1 MPVRRQA
8 RYCPRMLLDARTTE
22 LLVIALA
29 LAVAGLVIFTVVLWR
44 SQAMLRRRLRRLL
57 SEGEGGG
64 LDAIAADLE
73 KVDRLGVR
81 VDALNALQR
90 DLESTGQRAIQRVG
104 VVRFNPF
111 TDTGG
116 DQSFAIALLDALGN
130 GLVISSLHG
139 RADTRIF
146 AKQVRGGRSR
156 HQLSTEEEDAIRQ
169 ALTPQQA

>member
-1 MPVRRQA
+1 MLQE
-8 RYCPRMLLDARTTE
+8 PRTVEIALIVLIAA
-22 LLVIALA
+22 VIALA
-29 LAVAGLVIFTVVLWR
+29 AATAFLYR
-44 SQAMLRRRLRRLL
+44 SQTALRRRLRRLL
-57 SEGEGGG
+57 TDGEGVG

-73 KVDRLGVR
+73 KVDRLGER

-90 DLESTGQRAIQRVG
+90 DLERTGQHAIQRVG

-130 GLVISSLHG
+130 GLVLSSLHG

-146 AKQVRGGRSR
+146 AKAVRGGRSK

-169 ALTPQQA
+169 ALTPTEG

>member
-1 MPVRRQA
+1 MLQD
-8 RYCPRMLLDARTTE
+8 PRTVE
-22 LLVIALA
+22 LVLIVLIVLVGA
-29 LAVAGLVIFTVVLWR
+29 LAVGTALLYR
-44 SQAMLRRRLRRLL
+44 SETMLRRRLRRLL
-57 SEGEGGG
+57 SDGEGVG

-73 KVDRLGVR
+73 KVDRLGER

-90 DLESTGQRAIQRVG
+90 DLERAGQAAIQRVG

-130 GLVISSLHG
+130 GLVLSSLHG
-139 RADTRIF
+139 RADTRVF
-146 AKQVRGGRSR
+146 AKHVRGGRSK

-169 ALTPQQA
+169 ALTQTEA

>member
-1 MPVRRQA
+1 
-8 RYCPRMLLDARTTE
+8 MLLDARTSE

-29 LAVAGLVIFTVVLWR
+29 AGLVALAVWTALLWR
-44 SQAMLRRRLRRLL
+44 SQVSLRRRLRRLL
-57 SEGEGGG
+57 SEGDRGG

-73 KVDRLGVR
+73 RVDRLNER
-81 VDALNALQR
+81 VDALNSLQR
-90 DLESTGQRAIQRVG
+90 GLEATGQLAIQRVG

-130 GLVISSLHG
+130 GLVLSSLHG

-156 HQLSTEEEDAIRQ
+156 HQLSAEEEDAIRQ
-169 ALTPQQA
+169 ALTPPQA

>member
-1 MPVRRQA
+1 MLQE
-8 RYCPRMLLDARTTE
+8 PRTVEIALIVLIAA
-22 LLVIALA
+22 VIALA
-29 LAVAGLVIFTVVLWR
+29 AATAFLYR
-44 SQAMLRRRLRRLL
+44 SQTMLRRRLRRLL
-57 SEGEGGG
+57 TDGEGVG

-73 KVDRLGVR
+73 KVDRLGER

-90 DLESTGQRAIQRVG
+90 DLERTGQRAIQRVG

-130 GLVISSLHG
+130 GLVVSSLHG

-146 AKQVRGGRSR
+146 AKSVRGGRSK

-169 ALTPQQA
+169 ALAPTEA

>member
-1 MPVRRQA
+1 MFQ
-8 RYCPRMLLDARTTE
+8 DARTVE
-22 LLVIALA
+22 LVLIALLLAVLA
-29 LAVAGLVIFTVVLWR
+29 LAVAVALLYR

-57 SEGEGGG
+57 TDGEGVG

-73 KVDRLGVR
+73 KVDRLGER

-90 DLESTGQRAIQRVG
+90 DLERTGQRAVQRVG

-130 GLVISSLHG
+130 GLVVSSLHG
-139 RADTRIF
+139 RADTRVF
-146 AKQVRGGRSR
+146 AKQVRGGRSK
-156 HQLSTEEEDAIRQ
+156 HQLSTEEEEAIRQ
-169 ALTPQQA
+169 ALAPAEA

>member
-1 MPVRRQA
+1 
-8 RYCPRMLLDARTTE
+8 MLLDARTTE
-22 LLVIALA
+22 LLVIALTGGFVA
-29 LAVAGLVIFTVVLWR
+29 LAVWTALLWR
-44 SQAMLRRRLRRLL
+44 SQATLRRRLRRLL
-57 SEGEGGG
+57 SEGDGGG

-73 KVDRLGVR
+73 RVDRLNER
-81 VDALNALQR
+81 VDALNSLQR
-90 DLESTGQRAIQRVG
+90 ALETTGQHAIQRGG

-116 DQSFAIALLDALGN
+116 DQSFAIALLDALGS
-130 GLVISSLHG
+130 GLVVSSLHG

-169 ALTPQQA
+169 AMTPPQA

>member
-1 MPVRRQA
+1 MLQD
-8 RYCPRMLLDARTTE
+8 PRTVELVLIALLLAV
-22 LLVIALA
+22 LVLAVALA
-29 LAVAGLVIFTVVLWR
+29 LLYR
-44 SQAMLRRRLRRLL
+44 SQTMLRRRLRRLL
-57 SEGEGGG
+57 ADGEGMG

-73 KVDRLGVR
+73 KVDRLGER

-90 DLESTGQRAIQRVG
+90 DLERTGQHAVQRTG

-139 RADTRIF
+139 RADTRVF
-146 AKQVRGGRSR
+146 AKPVRGGRSK
-156 HQLSTEEEDAIRQ
+156 HQLSTEEEEAIRQ
-169 ALTPQQA
+169 ALAPAEA

>member
-1 MPVRRQA
+1 MLQD
-8 RYCPRMLLDARTTE
+8 PRTVE
-22 LLVIALA
+22 LVLIVLIVLVGA
-29 LAVAGLVIFTVVLWR
+29 LAVATALLYR
-44 SQAMLRRRLRRLL
+44 SQTMLRRRLRRLL
-57 SEGEGGG
+57 SDGEGVG

-73 KVDRLGVR
+73 KVDRLGER

-90 DLESTGQRAIQRVG
+90 DLERTGQRAIQRVG

-130 GLVISSLHG
+130 GLVVSSLHG
-139 RADTRIF
+139 RADTRVF
-146 AKQVRGGRSR
+146 AKQVRGGRSK

-169 ALTPQQA
+169 ALTPTEA

>member
-1 MPVRRQA
+1 
-8 RYCPRMLLDARTTE
+8 MLLDPRTME
-22 LLVIALA
+22 LLAIALAIAVIALGA
-29 LAVAGLVIFTVVLWR
+29 SSAYVWR
-44 SQAMLRRRLRRLL
+44 SHSQLRRRLRRLL
-57 SEGEGGG
+57 SQGEGGG

-73 KVDRLGVR
+73 KVDRLGGR
-81 VDALNALQR
+81 VDALNALLR
-90 DLESTGQRAIQRVG
+90 DLETAGQHAIQRVG

-156 HQLSTEEEDAIRQ
+156 HQLSAEEEDAIRQ

>member
-1 MPVRRQA
+1 
-8 RYCPRMLLDARTTE
+8 MLLDARTME
-22 LLVIALA
+22 VLVIALA
-29 LAVAGLVIFTVVLWR
+29 VAVTALAAASAYLWR
-44 SQAMLRRRLRRLL
+44 SHSRLRRRLRRLL
-57 SEGEGGG
+57 SQGDGGG

-73 KVDRLGVR
+73 KVDRLGGR
-81 VDALNALQR
+81 VDALNALLR
-90 DLESTGQRAIQRVG
+90 DLETGGQHAIQRVG

-130 GLVISSLHG
+130 GLVLSSLHG

>member
-1 MPVRRQA
+1 MLQD
-8 RYCPRMLLDARTTE
+8 PRTAE
-22 LLVIALA
+22 LVLIVLVVVVIALA
-29 LAVAGLVIFTVVLWR
+29 VSVALLYR
-44 SQAMLRRRLRRLL
+44 SQTSLRRRLRRLL
-57 SEGEGGG
+57 TDGEGVG

-73 KVDRLGVR
+73 KVDRLGER

-90 DLESTGQRAIQRVG
+90 DLERTGQRAIQRVG

-130 GLVISSLHG
+130 GLVVSSLHG

-146 AKQVRGGRSR
+146 AKGVRGGRSK
-156 HQLSTEEEDAIRQ
+156 HQLSTEEEEAIRQ
-169 ALTPQQA
+169 ALTPTEA

>member
-1 MPVRRQA
+1 MLQD
-8 RYCPRMLLDARTTE
+8 PRTVE
-22 LLVIALA
+22 LVLIALVVLVLA
-29 LAVAGLVIFTVVLWR
+29 LAIGLALVYR
-44 SQAMLRRRLRRLL
+44 SQTALRRRLRRLL
-57 SEGEGGG
+57 TDGEGVG

-73 KVDRLGVR
+73 KVDRLGER

-90 DLESTGQRAIQRVG
+90 DLERTGQRAVQRVG

-130 GLVISSLHG
+130 GLVLSSLHG
-139 RADTRIF
+139 RADTRVF
-146 AKQVRGGRSR
+146 AKQVRGGRSK

-169 ALTPQQA
+169 ALTPTEA

>member
-1 MPVRRQA
+1 MLQE
-8 RYCPRMLLDARTTE
+8 PRTVEIALIALLAA
-22 LLVIALA
+22 VIALA
-29 LAVAGLVIFTVVLWR
+29 AAVALLYR
-44 SQAMLRRRLRRLL
+44 SQTALRRRLRRLL
-57 SEGEGGG
+57 TDGEGVG

-73 KVDRLGVR
+73 KVDRLGER

-90 DLESTGQRAIQRVG
+90 DLERTGQHAIQRVG

-130 GLVISSLHG
+130 GLVVSSLHG
-139 RADTRIF
+139 RADTRVF
-146 AKQVRGGRSR
+146 AKGVRGGRSK

-169 ALTPQQA
+169 ALTPTEG

>member
-1 MPVRRQA
+1 MFQD
-8 RYCPRMLLDARTTE
+8 PRTAE
-22 LLVIALA
+22 LALIALLLAVVA
-29 LAVAGLVIFTVVLWR
+29 LAVAVALLYR

-57 SEGEGGG
+57 TDGEGVG

-73 KVDRLGVR
+73 KVDRLGER

-90 DLESTGQRAIQRVG
+90 DLERTGQRAVQRVG

-130 GLVISSLHG
+130 GLVVSSLHG
-139 RADTRIF
+139 RADTRVF
-146 AKQVRGGRSR
+146 AKQVRGGRSK
-156 HQLSTEEEDAIRQ
+156 HQLSTEEEEAIRQ
-169 ALTPQQA
+169 ALAPTDA